1 LRGNPLGKRAR
12 CYGSRF
18 QSPFPEMAPALPSE
32 TQLNYPRHIKYW
44 RRNLKTLLPHFYTSN
59 DSNRMLLALFT
70 VSALDILGD
79 LDAAL
84 SADERQGHI
93 DWVYKCQLPGG
104 GFRPWPGS
112 DLGTLSSDENKRW
125 DPPHVPGTFFA
136 LLTLVVLGDDLERVR
151 RREILEWLRL
161 MQRPEGSFGET
172 VDEEGFVH
180 GGNDSRFGFMAT
192 AIRYILRGNLV
203 GPCEGVPDIDVD
215 KFVTCVREAECYDGG
230 ISEAPYHEAH
240 GGFTCCAVAALS
252 LLDRLPLPPSQKP
265 DGAVRGITN
274 LPHTLKWLVSRQTAT
289 LDSDDGIDTLN
300 DETDSSE
307 TCHDAHSFVKLGS
320 FKSYQGE
327 SNMKGVPHAHF
338 ELQWVGVNGRPNKVA
353 DTCYAYWV
361 TAPLKILGYM
371 HIIDQAPIRKWLL
384 DKTQHIVGG
393 FGKVTGDP
401 PDMYHSFLGLMVLA
415 MFGEPGCQSVDE
427 SLCITTRAK
436 QHLESL
442 SWRRKSARKQPKVD
456 LVGDKT
462 QAGS

>member
-1 LRGNPLGKRAR
+1 
-12 CYGSRF
+12 
-18 QSPFPEMAPALPSE
+18 
-32 TQLNYPRHIKYW
+32 
-44 RRNLKTLLPHFYTSN
+44 
-59 DSNRMLLALFT
+59 
-70 VSALDILGD
+70 
-79 LDAAL
+79 
-84 SADERQGHI
+84 
-93 DWVYKCQLPGG
+93 
-104 GFRPWPGS
+104 
-112 DLGTLSSDENKRW
+112 
-125 DPPHVPGTFFA
+125 
-136 LLTLVVLGDDLERVR
+136 
-151 RREILEWLRL
+151 
-161 MQRPEGSFGET
+161 
-172 VDEEGFVH
+172 
-180 GGNDSRFGFMAT
+180 
-192 AIRYILRGNLV
+192 
-203 GPCEGVPDIDVD
+203 
-215 KFVTCVREAECYDGG
+215 
-230 ISEAPYHEAH
+230 
-240 GGFTCCAVAALS
+240 
-252 LLDRLPLPPSQKP
+252 
-265 DGAVRGITN
+265 
-274 LPHTLKWLVSRQTAT
+274 

-442 SWRRKSARKQPKVD
+442 SWRRKILESAQENSQK
-456 LVGDKT
+456 
-462 QAGS
+462 